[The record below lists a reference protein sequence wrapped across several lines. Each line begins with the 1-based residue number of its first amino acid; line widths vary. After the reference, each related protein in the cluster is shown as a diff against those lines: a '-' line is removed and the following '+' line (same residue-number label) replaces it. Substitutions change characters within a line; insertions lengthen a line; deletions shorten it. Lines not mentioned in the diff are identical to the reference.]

1 MGTLFGC
8 TRIQQDPQNLIMNSF
23 VVFATPLAA
32 ACGAPQ
38 VPLVKTVV
46 EGPQT
51 GPLTPLVGN
60 LVQTP
65 KGLRPI
71 DLEGFSE
78 DLDQDGFVDPVA
90 PAAPAPV
97 VAPVVAA
104 APAPAV
110 TINAAPIAAT
120 PFVKPFLAGPSAVP
134 LAQPTFAAPQFVPQ
148 IAAQPAFRFA
158 APVATP
164 APVAAPVVR
173 TVAAPA
179 PVALPSPI
187 APVARTVVHTPSV
200 VKTISPLPVA
210 VRAAPSAVTYDHRS
224 YY

>member
-1 MGTLFGC
+1 M
-8 TRIQQDPQNLIMNSF
+8 
-23 VVFATPLAA
+23 AA

-46 EGPQT
+46 EGPQS

-97 VAPVVAA
+97 VAPVAPLLNTAPVVAA

-110 TINAAPIAAT
+110 TINAAPLAAT
-120 PFVKPFLAGPSAVP
+120 PFVKPFLAGKLMLYADFENV
-134 LAQPTFAAPQFVPQ
+134 LNLTKNIFEQT
-148 IAAQPAFRFA
+148 RF
-158 APVATP
+158 
-164 APVAAPVVR
+164 
-173 TVAAPA
+173 
-179 PVALPSPI
+179 
-187 APVARTVVHTPSV
+187 
-200 VKTISPLPVA
+200 
-210 VRAAPSAVTYDHRS
+210 DN
-224 YY
+224 

>member
-8 TRIQQDPQNLIMNSF
+8 THLQQELLFIMNSS
-23 VVFATPLAA
+23 VVFATLLAA
-32 ACGAPQ
+32 ACAAPQ
-38 VPLVKTVV
+38 TPLLNTVN
-46 EGPQT
+46 EGPQS

-97 VAPVVAA
+97 VAPVAPLLNAAPVAAPVVVA

-110 TINAAPIAAT
+110 
-120 PFVKPFLAGPSAVP
+120 
-134 LAQPTFAAPQFVPQ
+134 
-148 IAAQPAFRFA
+148 
-158 APVATP
+158 
-164 APVAAPVVR
+164 PVVR

-187 APVARTVVHTPSV
+187 APVARTIVHTPSV

>member
-23 VVFATPLAA
+23 VVFATLLAA

-46 EGPQT
+46 EGPQS

-90 PAAPAPV
+90 PLLNAAPVA
-97 VAPVVAA
+97 APVVAA

-158 APVATP
+158 APVA
-164 APVAAPVVR
+164 
-173 TVAAPA
+173 A

-187 APVARTVVHTPSV
+187 AP
-200 VKTISPLPVA
+200 
-210 VRAAPSAVTYDHRS
+210 
-224 YY
+224 